1 MRLFEN
7 RDYRRLFSAQ
17 IIALFGTGLA
27 TVALGLLAY
36 DLAGPSAG
44 AVLGTALTIK
54 MVMYV
59 VIAPIAAAYVDR
71 LPRRTLLTLLDAVR
85 AVVVLALPFVT
96 EVWHIYLLVGL
107 LQAAS
112 AAFTPTFQAVIP
124 DIVTEESAYVRAL
137 SASQV
142 ASTMESLL
150 SPVLAAVA
158 LAFLSFDRL
167 FLGTSAGFLLSALLV
182 LSTRI
187 PEARPSTHTRV
198 WDRAT
203 AGIRTFLRTPRL
215 RGIMALNLAVAAAG
229 SIVVVNTVNYVRD
242 ELGGP
247 QSAVAWM
254 LATSGG
260 GTLLAALALPRVL
273 DRVATRT
280 VMVTGA
286 GVLVG
291 GTVAA
296 VTLARLTTWAGT
308 AIVWALIGIGM
319 ALVITPTGKVL
330 RASVEPNAIPG
341 TFAAQFSLSHLA
353 WLITYP
359 IAGWLGTNVGFA
371 AAWSALAALAGA
383 GAIGALLL
391 WPRHDGRGA
400 TTGAR
405 GTHPGRA
412 PGGPV
417 HPVQGR
423 SNAPAGRCR
432 AGRVVEPS
440 NPRQTCPIH
449 PDRSSQYPWGILLT
463 RSEIPPS
470 RIGDSD
476 ANPVRSSQPR
486 RWTAL
491 VLIALAQFT
500 VIMDTPHHWRGPP
513 QDAGGPGLLPRRPV
527 LGLQRL
533 RRRLRRASPARR
545 AALRP
550 VRRQADLRRP
560 GLDRDGRGIPHRRPR
575 LRGLGRTDRARP
587 AGRRRRAD
595 RPVRPDT
602 PDDALRRPPQ
612 GADQGAGPVRRRGP
626 GRRRR
631 RLPRRCD
638 HRVRQLALGVLHQ
651 HSDRPGRAG
660 LHPGGHALSPV
671 RRGSVD
677 FGGAATVT
685 VGLAT
690 AVYAIVR
697 APETG
702 WGSAETWLV
711 LLAGLALIG
720 AFVAIQSKRREPLM
734 RLGIWKSPN
743 LAGANIA
750 QLLMAAA

>member
-1 MRLFEN
+1 MRLFAN

-242 ELGGP
+242 ELGGSQP
-247 QSAVAWM
+247 AVAWM
-254 LATSGG
+254 LAASGG

-273 DRVATRT
+273 DRVAART

-286 GVLVG
+286 GVLAG
-291 GTVAA
+291 STAAA
-296 VTLARLTTWAGT
+296 VTLVAAGLTTWAGT
-308 AIVWALIGIGM
+308 AIVWALIGVGM

-330 RASVEPNAIPG
+330 RASVEPIAIPG

-371 AAWSALAALAGA
+371 AAWTALAALAGA

-400 TTGAR
+400 AT
-405 GTHPGRA
+405 
-412 PGGPV
+412 GPV
-417 HPVQGR
+417 APIRGR
-423 SNAPAGRCR
+423 RPA
-432 AGRVVEPS
+432 
-440 NPRQTCPIH
+440 
-449 PDRSSQYPWGILLT
+449 DRSTLSK
-463 RSEIPPS
+463 
-470 RIGDSD
+470 
-476 ANPVRSSQPR
+476 
-486 RWTAL
+486 
-491 VLIALAQFT
+491 
-500 VIMDTPHHWRGPP
+500 
-513 QDAGGPGLLPRRPV
+513 
-527 LGLQRL
+527 
-533 RRRLRRASPARR
+533 
-545 AALRP
+545 AA
-550 VRRQADLRRP
+550 
-560 GLDRDGRGIPHRRPR
+560 
-575 LRGLGRTDRARP
+575 
-587 AGRRRRAD
+587 
-595 RPVRPDT
+595 
-602 PDDALRRPPQ
+602 
-612 GADQGAGPVRRRGP
+612 
-626 GRRRR
+626 
-631 RLPRRCD
+631 
-638 HRVRQLALGVLHQ
+638 
-651 HSDRPGRAG
+651 
-660 LHPGGHALSPV
+660 
-671 RRGSVD
+671 
-677 FGGAATVT
+677 
-685 VGLAT
+685 
-690 AVYAIVR
+690 
-697 APETG
+697 
-702 WGSAETWLV
+702 
-711 LLAGLALIG
+711 
-720 AFVAIQSKRREPLM
+720 
-734 RLGIWKSPN
+734 
-743 LAGANIA
+743 
-750 QLLMAAA
+750 

>member
-1 MRLFEN
+1 MRLFAN

-59 VIAPIAAAYVDR
+59 IIAPVAAAYVDR
-71 LPRRTLLTLLDAVR
+71 FPRRTLLTLLDAVR

-124 DIVTEESAYVRAL
+124 DIVTEEADYVRAL

-167 FLGTSAGFLLSALLV
+167 FLGTSAGFALSALLV
-182 LSTRI
+182 LSTRV
-187 PEARPSTHTRV
+187 PEARPSSYSRA

-203 AGIRTFLRTPRL
+203 AGVRTFLGTPRL

-242 ELGGP
+242 ELGGS

-254 LATSGG
+254 LAASGS
-260 GTLLAALALPRVL
+260 GTLLAALVLPRVL
-273 DRVATRT
+273 DRVAART

-291 GTVAA
+291 GTAAA
-296 VTLARLTTWAGT
+296 VTLVAAGLTTWTGT

-341 TFAAQFSLSHLA
+341 VFAAQFSLSHLA

-359 IAGWLGTNVGFA
+359 IAGWLGTNTGFA
-371 AAWSALAALAGA
+371 AAWSTLAVLAAA

-400 TTGAR
+400 
-405 GTHPGRA
+405 A
-412 PGGPV
+412 PGTLPPV
-417 HPVQGR
+417 
-423 SNAPAGRCR
+423 PAGRP
-432 AGRVVEPS
+432 A
-440 NPRQTCPIH
+440 
-449 PDRSSQYPWGILLT
+449 DRSTLS
-463 RSEIPPS
+463 
-470 RIGDSD
+470 
-476 ANPVRSSQPR
+476 
-486 RWTAL
+486 
-491 VLIALAQFT
+491 
-500 VIMDTPHHWRGPP
+500 
-513 QDAGGPGLLPRRPV
+513 
-527 LGLQRL
+527 
-533 RRRLRRASPARR
+533 R
-545 AALRP
+545 AA
-550 VRRQADLRRP
+550 
-560 GLDRDGRGIPHRRPR
+560 
-575 LRGLGRTDRARP
+575 
-587 AGRRRRAD
+587 
-595 RPVRPDT
+595 
-602 PDDALRRPPQ
+602 
-612 GADQGAGPVRRRGP
+612 
-626 GRRRR
+626 
-631 RLPRRCD
+631 
-638 HRVRQLALGVLHQ
+638 
-651 HSDRPGRAG
+651 
-660 LHPGGHALSPV
+660 
-671 RRGSVD
+671 
-677 FGGAATVT
+677 
-685 VGLAT
+685 
-690 AVYAIVR
+690 
-697 APETG
+697 
-702 WGSAETWLV
+702 
-711 LLAGLALIG
+711 
-720 AFVAIQSKRREPLM
+720 
-734 RLGIWKSPN
+734 
-743 LAGANIA
+743 
-750 QLLMAAA
+750 